1 MQGYQLSLSVLPDSF
16 QMDILECINSATHF
30 AHSCGAFWIPA
41 APRSFHPF
49 LYMLCWQAVQPCHV
63 TIFGLHCFSYAM
75 ALRPSQNSKMLFK
88 IVHMN
93 LGKSS
98 QQTDV
103 RITADAWCMI
113 RFIYVSRFLV
123 SNWLGQ
129 GRERL
134 AWNWDWI
141 LGKTSGRSG
150 VTNESTSFSCIPS
163 THVSMSDITQ
173 LCNILYN
180 HFQTGRVV

>member
-1 MQGYQLSLSVLPDSF
+1 MAHSESQLHPPVSIHFYTCCVGRLSGHAMLQLSASIV
-16 QMDILECINSATHF
+16 SATQWH
-30 AHSCGAFWIPA
+30 
-41 APRSFHPF
+41 
-49 LYMLCWQAVQPCHV
+49 
-63 TIFGLHCFSYAM
+63 FGLAGIAKCYY
-75 ALRPSQNSKMLFK
+75 K

-98 QQTDV
+98 QQNDV
-103 RITADAWCMI
+103 RITANASCMI
-113 RFIYVSRFLV
+113 WFIYVSRFLV

-141 LGKTSGRSG
+141 LVKTSGRSG
-150 VTNESTSFSCIPS
+150 VTNECTSFSCIPS